1 MKFVTSSTEL
11 LSHLQAISRVISSK
25 NTLPILDNF
34 LFNLEDGKLTITAS
48 DLESTLVTMMTL
60 ENVSEEGT
68 IAVPAKLILDTLK
81 EFPEQPLTFEVNQD
95 TNSVVI
101 NSQNGKFTIMG
112 QNGDDFPQIPAIK
125 SDKKNTI
132 ELTAAILNNGINK
145 TLFAAADD
153 ELRPVMNGIFF
164 EITPKEIIFVAS
176 DAHKLVRYKR
186 FDVKSKVNGS
196 FILPKKP
203 ASLLKNIMQKEENKV
218 LIEFDEKNAYF
229 QLTNYRM
236 ICRLVEGAYP
246 NYSSVIPTKNPNKL
260 IIGRTEFYN
269 TLKRVSVFANQA
281 SNLVKL
287 QLTGNQ
293 VVISAQDIDF
303 SISAYE
309 RLNCQYDG
317 EEMEIGFKSSFLIEI
332 LANLGSADIALEMS
346 DPSRAGIIVP
356 VDKDTDAED
365 VLMLLMPMMVNA

>member
-48 DLESTLVTMMTL
+48 DLESTLVTTMAL

-68 IAVPAKLILDTLK
+68 IAIPAKLILDTLK

-95 TNSVVI
+95 TNSIVI

-125 SDKKNTI
+125 NDKKNSI
-132 ELTAAILNNGINK
+132 ELSAAILNNGINK

-164 EITPKEIIFVAS
+164 EITKKEIIFVAS

-186 FDVKSKVNGS
+186 FDIKSNVDGS

-203 ASLLKNIMQKEENKV
+203 ASLLKNIMQKEDNKV

-246 NYSSVIPTKNPNKL
+246 NYNSVIPTKNPNKL
-260 IIGRTEFYN
+260 IIGRTELYN

-293 VVISAQDIDF
+293 IIISAQDIDF

-317 EEMEIGFKSSFLIEI
+317 DDMEIGFKSSFLIEI
-332 LANLGSADIALEMS
+332 LANLTSTDIALEMS